1 MTKFTQQKTKT
12 KKNFYL
18 KLKTL
23 KEEYRM
29 KENMYSD
36 SMCRLIKDLAR

>member
-12 KKNFYL
+12 KNNFYQ
-18 KLKTL
+18 KLKSL
-23 KEEYRM
+23 REEYRM

-36 SMCRLIKDLAR
+36 SMCRLIKELPR

>member
-12 KKNFYL
+12 KNNFYN

-29 KENMYSD
+29 KQNMYSD
-36 SMCRLIKDLAR
+36 SLCRLIKDLAR

>member
-12 KKNFYL
+12 KNNFYN

-36 SMCRLIKDLAR
+36 SLCRLIKDLAR

>member
-12 KKNFYL
+12 KNNFYD

-29 KENMYSD
+29 KQNMYSD
-36 SMCRLIKDLAR
+36 SLCRLIKDLAR